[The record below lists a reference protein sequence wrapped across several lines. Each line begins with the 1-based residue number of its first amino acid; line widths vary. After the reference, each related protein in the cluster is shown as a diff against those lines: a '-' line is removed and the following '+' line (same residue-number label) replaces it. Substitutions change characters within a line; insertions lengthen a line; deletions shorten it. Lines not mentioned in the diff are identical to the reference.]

1 MLTRTVIIL
10 STTLVVA
17 LLTAGATAVRAVN
30 RLWLR
35 SWIERDEDEDSDS
48 SLRFVEHPKRLLL
61 TAGTGVALVVFLA
74 GAGLALLNSGDPW
87 ALLRDAVV
95 LALVV
100 LTFGQLLPRAVAR
113 RWAPRLVPV
122 FVPMLR
128 AIAVVLTPVR
138 LAARRI
144 ARFIARRF
152 APQSTARADASDAT
166 REGLE
171 ELLQDGTLDGLDAS
185 EEIAIISGVVQ
196 LSGKIA
202 ADIMTARGSIFA
214 LDESLPQHEMA
225 RRIAESGFSRVPVYR
240 GSLDHPV
247 GMLHAFDVFVVAGQ
261 GRPTLRPIAEADSLK
276 PAGDLLYD
284 MLRARRQ
291 MAIVRGADSGVV
303 GLITLEDLL
312 EELVGEIRDEHD
324 EPASSRDN
332 GDAR

>member
-1 MLTRTVIIL
+1 MRFMIMF

-17 LLTAGATAVRAVN
+17 LLTAGATSVRAVN

-35 SWIERDEDEDSDS
+35 SWIERDDEEDAEPAQ
-48 SLRFVEHPKRLLL
+48 RFVEHPKRLLL
-61 TAGTGVALVVFLA
+61 SAGTGVALVVFLA
-74 GAGLALLNSGDPW
+74 GAGIALVNVGQPWDLARDGGLLALF
-87 ALLRDAVV
+87 
-95 LALVV
+95 V
-100 LTFGQLLPRAVAR
+100 LTFGQLLPRAIAR

-128 AIAVVLTPVR
+128 AVAAALTPVR
-138 LAARRI
+138 LIAKRI
-144 ARFIARRF
+144 ARLIARRV
-152 APQSTARADASDAT
+152 APKTTARVEASDAS

-171 ELLQDGTLDGLDAS
+171 ELLQDGTLEGLDAS

-196 LSGKIA
+196 LSGKTA
-202 ADIMTARGSIFA
+202 ADVMTPRADVFA
-214 LDESLPQHEMA
+214 LDESLPVDEMA
-225 RRIAESGFSRVPVYR
+225 QRIAAAAFSRVPVYR

-261 GRPTLRPIAEADSLK
+261 GRPALRPISEATVQK
-276 PAGDLLYD
+276 PAGDLLYE

-291 MAIVRGADSGVV
+291 LAIVRALDGTVA

-324 EPASSRDN
+324 EPATRAA

>member
-1 MLTRTVIIL
+1 MRFLIIF

-17 LLTAGATAVRAVN
+17 LLTAGATSVRAVN

-35 SWIERDEDEDSDS
+35 SWIERDDEEDTEPVQ
-48 SLRFVEHPKRLLL
+48 RFVEHPKRLLL
-61 TAGTGVALVVFLA
+61 SAGTGVALVVFLA
-74 GAGLALLNSGDPW
+74 GAGIALVNVGQPW
-87 ALLRDAVV
+87 DLTRDAVL
-95 LALVV
+95 LALFV
-100 LTFGQLLPRAVAR
+100 LTFGQLLPRAIAR

-128 AIAVVLTPVR
+128 AVAAALTPVR
-138 LAARRI
+138 LIAKRI
-144 ARFIARRF
+144 ARLIARRV
-152 APQSTARADASDAT
+152 APKTTARVEASDAS

-171 ELLQDGTLDGLDAS
+171 ELLQDGTLEGLDAS

-196 LSGKIA
+196 LSGKTA
-202 ADIMTARGSIFA
+202 ADVMTARADVFA
-214 LDESLPQHEMA
+214 LDESLPVDEMA
-225 RRIAESGFSRVPVYR
+225 QRIAAAAFSRVPVYR

-261 GRPTLRPIAEADSLK
+261 GRPALRPITEASVQK
-276 PAGDLLYD
+276 PAGDLLYE

-291 MAIVRGADSGVV
+291 LAIIRAPDGTVA
-303 GLITLEDLL
+303 GLVTLEDLL

-324 EPASSRDN
+324 EPAARST